1 MCRRKYLF
9 YSVLRSA
16 TIDNGYLSY
25 PPKFGSSASNPKLED
40 ETKHKLMKKKEVSLK
55 KENKKMGGEKG
66 FAIDVTDF
74 GEGRPSNSKQC
85 RCSKWVA
92 ASGFP
97 KLWGSMMATIT
108 ILMRKRLRESFDEK
122 EIKSHPTTIA
132 SKECGVT
139 SFQGCCGKREKTY
152 FLR

>member
-1 MCRRKYLF
+1 MNLCRRKYLF

-74 GEGRPSNSKQC
+74 GKGRPLNSKRC
-85 RCSKWVA
+85 RCSK
-92 ASGFP
+92 
-97 KLWGSMMATIT
+97 
-108 ILMRKRLRESFDEK
+108 
-122 EIKSHPTTIA
+122 
-132 SKECGVT
+132 
-139 SFQGCCGKREKTY
+139 
-152 FLR
+152 